1 MEGKCVSFLQH
12 LPEQGTLQ
20 LRVQGLISISFAA
33 ALHFTGIHLSMDKFF
48 FYFRGRVIASRVYLP
63 ESSLWEFLKK
73 IPRHARGF
81 TLTPHAKSDTC

>member
-33 ALHFTGIHLSMDKFF
+33 ALHFTGIHLSMV
-48 FYFRGRVIASRVYLP
+48 G
-63 ESSLWEFLKK
+63 SSFIFEAELLRAECIFQNQTS
-73 IPRHARGF
+73 GN
-81 TLTPHAKSDTC
+81 S